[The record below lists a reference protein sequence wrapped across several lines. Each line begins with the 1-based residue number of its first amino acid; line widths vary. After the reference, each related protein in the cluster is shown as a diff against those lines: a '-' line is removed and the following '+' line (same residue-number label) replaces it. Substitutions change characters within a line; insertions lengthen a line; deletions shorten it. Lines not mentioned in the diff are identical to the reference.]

1 MEGMECYVLLFI
13 PRRHYVSRFLSLHVG
28 RREDR
33 AIPPLWRMVLRGS
46 MLTED
51 LEKPSFFLLFSEDKM
66 LPSGIGTKTSM
77 FPPGTGE
84 VKV

>member
-33 AIPPLWRMVLRGS
+33 AIPPLWRMVLRSS
-46 MLTED
+46 MLPED
-51 LEKPSFFLLFSEDKM
+51 LKKPSFFLLLSEDNV
-66 LPSGIGTKTSM
+66 LPSGIRTKTSM
-77 FPPGTGE
+77 PPGTGE